1 MPTFLDL
8 SDLDSTSRNVK
19 STQNALLTLC
29 TRRVHDGL
37 FRTDWQTAVRH
48 GYILTRPPSCEHRRA
63 LAELLALHAI
73 TGVIRALSIYEF
85 RKGGSIRLSAPEI
98 PSVLDGAPDL
108 KYLRPYA
115 RFMPLSLGDL
125 SIEVVKID
133 DWTTEHPI
141 PSLESFELI
150 NHEPWDD
157 AVSFD
162 QVGLAAPTRR
172 AIASIRQYL
181 DTDAEWKV
189 WARLRSS
196 AKNTIALPRTLSHP
210 NIQQLLCADDGWIL
224 IVVDKR
230 IVDVRAAFP
239 AEIDGLTQLLAERTS
254 LDESTISQPTV
265 FALSRASCHM
275 GRVQIIEQFLCA
287 LPTRFRRFRAED
299 GRPVRKTAIGAVM
312 TAALRTVADAPQ
324 RAFIVRMLLDSL
336 PDHEA
341 QLTLPNGSKV
351 LVTGHALDRLVTRFN
366 TQSPLDGLR
375 MLHEMSPKFR
385 LYQLP
390 AAIQA
395 AKQLAHAE
403 PAEHWRNTKKWTLVV
418 ANGAVATIYFPK

>member
-1 MPTFLDL
+1 M
-8 SDLDSTSRNVK
+8 K

-29 TRRVHDGL
+29 TRRTHDGL

-73 TGVIRALSIYEF
+73 TGAIRALSIYEF
-85 RKGGSIRLSAPEI
+85 RKGGAIRLTAPEI
-98 PSVLDGAPDL
+98 PLVLDATNAL
-108 KYLRPYA
+108 NLNYLRPYA
-115 RFMPLSLGDL
+115 RFIPLSLSDL
-125 SIEVVKID
+125 SIEVVKIA
-133 DWTTEHPI
+133 DWTTEHHPS
-141 PSLESFELI
+141 SLESLELI
-150 NHEPWDD
+150 NHEPWED

-162 QVGLAAPTRR
+162 QIGLVAPTRR
-172 AIASIRQYL
+172 AIETIRKHLQ
-181 DTDAEWKV
+181 TDADWKV
-189 WARLRSS
+189 WARLRASE
-196 AKNTIALPRTLSHP
+196 KNTIALPWTLSHV
-210 NIQQLLCADDGWIL
+210 NTQLLVCADDGWIL
-224 IVVDKR
+224 TIADKR
-230 IVDVRAAFP
+230 IVDVRAALP
-239 AEIDGLTQLLAERTS
+239 AEIDGLTRLLAERTS
-254 LDESTISQPTV
+254 LDEFTVAQPTV
-265 FALSRASCHM
+265 FALSRARCHM
-275 GRVQIIEQFLCA
+275 ERVQLIEQFLCA

-375 MLHEMSPKFR
+375 MLHEMSSKFR